1 LSAFGVSSVSASF
14 PSVSSSSFF
23 SMRFLLFFG
32 GSSSSSSTSH
42 KMGGLSSSLPSGR
55 SKVTR
60 PSATS
65 VPFKEVV
72 YRMQGALFPDDE
84 PETRCMRPRS
94 SSQEKLFNTLLEDVN
109 REGLQRKRTANNGK
123 QPDYA
128 RNWVADRLVRTSTIS
143 STSCLACSADTT
155 ASISRT
161 NSWASCTS
169 SGSISTLVTSPPNSP
184 NCDKLPLPPL
194 IDDKN
199 FRQKVIH
206 SCRQLRKS
214 KLTPVPL
221 SKSPLLLND
230 SDNLELRVTSTRSSS
245 QERGGA
251 QGTNVVIARMKRS
264 FSSLLDLANKVQLS
278 YIRTIQFSVPLPLE
292 PGLLSVPQCATNI
305 RSKPKAWTSRPLGYR
320 ARASEV
326 QKFAPYLDRL
336 PIRELN
342 FASETNIPLVDFNPE
357 HIAPRV
363 FSPLAFIPPSP
374 LRPRHQLCTPEW
386 RLRPVANPVT
396 LRLKALSNR
405 LYQRGIA
412 WEGRAHTGSLGCGR
426 ERLTGVA
433 FEGLGGSRLAFEAK

>member
-1 LSAFGVSSVSASF
+1 MPHIKTVLLCTFTDALSQLIESFSS
-14 PSVSSSSFF
+14 PSSSP
-23 SMRFLLFFG
+23 
-32 GSSSSSSTSH
+32 SSSTSH
-42 KMGGLSSSLPSGR
+42 KMCGLSSSLPSGR
-55 SKVTR
+55 SKLTR
-60 PSATS
+60 SSAS
-65 VPFKEVV
+65 NVSFKEVA
-72 YRMQGALFPDDE
+72 YRMQGSLFPDDE
-84 PETRCMRPRS
+84 PEARCMRPRS
-94 SSQEKLFNTLLEDVN
+94 SSQEKLFSSLLADVH
-109 REGLQRKRTANNGK
+109 REGLQRKGTANKGK
-123 QPDYA
+123 QPDYT

-184 NCDKLPLPPL
+184 NCDKVPLPPL
-194 IDDKN
+194 IDDIN

-221 SKSPLLLND
+221 SKSPLLWND
-230 SDNLELRVTSTRSSS
+230 SDGLELRVASTCDSS
-245 QERGGA
+245 QDQRGV
-251 QGTNVVIARMKRS
+251 QGTNVVLARMKRS

-278 YIRTIQFSVPLPLE
+278 YIRTIQFSVPLPLDSSF
-292 PGLLSVPQCATNI
+292 LSAPQGATNT
-305 RSKPKAWTSRPLGYR
+305 RSTRKTLSSKPLGYR
-320 ARASEV
+320 ACPSEV
-326 QKFAPYLDRL
+326 QKFAPYLDRR

-342 FASETNIPLVDFNPE
+342 FASETNIPLVEFNPE
-357 HIAPRV
+357 HSVPRV

-405 LYQRGIA
+405 LYERGIA